1 MKCFNHNA
9 ADAVAVCTYCGR
21 ALCTACIPF
30 PTASR
35 VVCSSECQAGLERN
49 ERAMQQ
55 LLEKSTQS
63 ARASAFYYYLCGGL
77 LAGAAVAAWFMLPS
91 PFLIISPPGARSC
104 VLPPAS
110 GTGAARLTPQARGWM
125 MEDGGWKNPILQTH
139 TKFAQ
144 AATTLENSSTD
155 GHR

>member
-91 PFLIISPPGARSC
+91 PVLIYFTAGCALVCFAAGFWHGRGA
-104 VLPPAS
+104 VDAAS
-110 GTGAARLTPQARGWM
+110 KRM
-125 MEDGGWKNPILQTH
+125 DDGGWRMEKSD
-139 TKFAQ
+139 FAN
-144 AATTLENSSTD
+144 AHKICASGDNFGE
-155 GHR
+155 